1 MSSWANRRVLTK
13 RDISKIPEEFRPQI
27 IPRVARPE
35 VVVSESFQESL
46 RNEIILNTTN
56 SSKNTNNIIK
66 TDINPRQYVTK
77 KINTTL
83 NPSAFELLYMTRD
96 PNTGQF
102 IQKTYVFVILRHL
115 RNIRDN
121 DLWISSYNS
130 IRKFYTNKIV
140 IIDDNSSI
148 NTVDGKL
155 VNTEVIRS
163 EFNGAGEI
171 LPYYY
176 FLKYK
181 WADTM
186 IFLHDSMFIHRLI
199 SQDELEDNIKFHWH
213 FEKDY
218 TSDVSKVK
226 KYLSHLDNGTELE
239 EFVLNPT
246 NKWYGCFGATSI
258 CDLDIL
264 QYLDNKYKLIS
275 NLVILIRTRKDREA
289 FERILGIILYYEKRF
304 DDDNKCSN
312 FGDILKYPGA
322 FDSENNNMETSA
334 HIIGQKGYNTAI
346 IKVWRGR

>member
-35 VVVSESFQESL
+35 VIISESFQESL
-46 RNEIILNTTN
+46 KNEIILNT
-56 SSKNTNNIIK
+56 NTGLK
-66 TDINPRQYVTK
+66 TIVKPDINPRQYVTK
-77 KINTTL
+77 KINTIP
-83 NPSAFELLYMTRD
+83 NPSAFELVYMTRD
-96 PNTGQF
+96 PNTSEF
-102 IQKTYVFVILRHL
+102 TDKTYVFVILRHL

-130 IRKFYTNKIV
+130 IRKFYTNKII
-140 IIDDNSSI
+140 IIDDNSNV

-181 WADTM
+181 WATTM
-186 IFLHDSMFIHRLI
+186 IFLHDSMFINRLI
-199 SQDELEDNIKFHWH
+199 SHDELEDNIKFHWH
-213 FEKDY
+213 FNKDS
-218 TSDVSKVK
+218 TSDISRVN
-226 KYLSHLDNGTELE
+226 KYLSQLNNSTELD
-239 EFVLNPT
+239 EFVSNP
-246 NKWYGCFGATSI
+246 NAVWNGCFGTTSI
-258 CDLDIL
+258 CDLDLL
-264 QYLDNKYKLIS
+264 QYLDTKYKLIS
-275 NLVILIRTRKDREA
+275 NLVMLIRTRKDREA
-289 FERILGIILYYEKRF
+289 FERIFGIVLYYEKRF

-322 FDSENNNMETSA
+322 FDSENNNMETGA
-334 HIIGQKGYNTAI
+334 HIISQAGYNTAI

>member
-13 RDISKIPEEFRPQI
+13 RDISKIPQEFRPQI
-27 IPRVARPE
+27 VPRVARPE
-35 VVVSESFQESL
+35 VVISESFQESL
-46 RNEIILNTTN
+46 RNEIILNTN
-56 SSKNTNNIIK
+56 NGSKTTTK
-66 TDINPRQYVTK
+66 ADVNPRQYVTK
-77 KINTTL
+77 KIDTTP
-83 NPSAFELLYMTRD
+83 NSSAFELLYMTSD
-96 PNTGQF
+96 PNTRKF
-102 IQKTYVFVILRHL
+102 IEKTYVFVILRHL

-140 IIDDNSSI
+140 IIDDNSSV

-186 IFLHDSMFIHRLI
+186 IFLHDSMFINRLI
-199 SQDELEDNIKFHWH
+199 SHDELEDNIKFHWH
-213 FEKDY
+213 FHKDH
-218 TSDVSKVK
+218 TTDVPKIN
-226 KYLSHLDNGTELE
+226 KYLSQLNNGTELQN
-239 EFVLNPT
+239 FVANP
-246 NKWYGCFGATSI
+246 NAQWYGCFGAASI

-264 QYLDNKYKLIS
+264 QYLDNKYKIFS
-275 NLVILIRTRKDREA
+275 NLVLLIRTRKDREV
-289 FERILGIILYYEKRF
+289 FERILGIVLYHAKRF
-304 DDDNKCSN
+304 IADSKCSN

-322 FDSENNNMETSA
+322 FDSENNNMETAA
-334 HIIGQKGYNTAI
+334 HIISQAGYNTAI
-346 IKVWRGR
+346 LKVWRGR

>member
-35 VVVSESFQESL
+35 VVTSESFQESQ
-46 RNEIILNTTN
+46 RNEIIF
-56 SSKNTNNIIK
+56 NTNNGSKTTTK
-66 TDINPRQYVTK
+66 TDINPRQHVTK
-77 KINTTL
+77 KIDTTP

-96 PNTGQF
+96 PNTRRF
-102 IQKTYVFVILRHL
+102 IEKSYVFVILRHL

-130 IRKFYTNKIV
+130 IRKFYTNKII

-163 EFNGAGEI
+163 EFSGAGEI

-199 SQDELEDNIKFHWH
+199 SHDELEDNIKFHWH
-213 FEKDY
+213 FEKGY
-218 TSDVSKVK
+218 TSDVSKIN
-226 KYLSHLDNGTELE
+226 KYLSQLNNSTELE
-239 EFVLNPT
+239 AFVSNPDT
-246 NKWYGCFGATSI
+246 KWNGCFGATSI

-275 NLVILIRTRKDREA
+275 NLVLLIRTRKDREV
-289 FERILGIILYYEKRF
+289 FERILGIVLYYEKRF

-322 FDSENNNMETSA
+322 FDSENNNMETAA
-334 HIIGQKGYNTAI
+334 HIISQAGYNTAI
-346 IKVWRGR
+346 LKVWRGR

>member
-35 VVVSESFQESL
+35 VVISESFQESL
-46 RNEIILNTTN
+46 RNEIILNTNT
-56 SSKNTNNIIK
+56 SSKTTAK
-66 TDINPRQYVTK
+66 SDINPRLYVTK
-77 KINTTL
+77 KIDTMP
-83 NPSAFELLYMTRD
+83 NPSAFELVLITRD
-96 PNTGQF
+96 PNTRQF
-102 IQKTYVFVILRHL
+102 TEKNYVFVILRHL

-130 IRKFYTNKIV
+130 IRKFYTNKII
-140 IIDDNSSI
+140 IIDDNSNV

-186 IFLHDSMFIHRLI
+186 IFLHDSMFINRLI
-199 SQDELEDNIKFHWH
+199 TNDELKDNIKFHWH
-213 FEKDY
+213 FEKGY
-218 TSDVSKVK
+218 TSDISKVN
-226 KYLSHLDNGTELE
+226 KYLSHLDNATELE
-239 EFVLNPT
+239 EFVLNP
-246 NKWYGCFGATSI
+246 NAVWNGCFGATSI
-258 CDLDIL
+258 CDLDLL
-264 QYLDNKYKLIS
+264 QYLDRKYKLIS

-289 FERILGIILYYEKRF
+289 FERILGIVLYCEKRF
-304 DDDNKCSN
+304 DDDNVCSN
-312 FGDILKYPGA
+312 FGDIIKYPGA
-322 FDSENNNMETSA
+322 FDSENNNMETAA
-334 HIIGQKGYNTAI
+334 HIISQAGYNTAI
-346 IKVWRGR
+346 LKVWRGR

>member
-13 RDISKIPEEFRPQI
+13 RDISKIPQEFRPQI

-35 VVVSESFQESL
+35 VVVSESFQESQ
-46 RNEIILNTTN
+46 RNEIVLNTTN
-56 SSKNTNNIIK
+56 SSKNITNTNK

-77 KINTTL
+77 KIITIP
-83 NPSAFELLYMTRD
+83 NPSAFELIYLDRD
-96 PNTGQF
+96 PNTRQF
-102 IQKTYVFVILRHL
+102 TEKTYVFVILRHL

-140 IIDDNSSI
+140 IIDDNSSV

-176 FLKYK
+176 FLKNK

-186 IFLHDSMFIHRLI
+186 IFLHDSMFINRLI
-199 SQDELEDNIKFHWH
+199 SQDELEENIKFHWH

-218 TSDVSKVK
+218 TSDISKVK
-226 KYLSHLDNGTELE
+226 KYLSHLNDATELE
-239 EFVLNPT
+239 EFVSNPK
-246 NKWYGCFGATSI
+246 NKWYGCFGGTSI
-258 CDLDIL
+258 CDLFIVE
-264 QYLDNKYKLIS
+264 YLDTKYKIFS
-275 NLVILIRTRKDREA
+275 NLVLLIRTRKDREA
-289 FERILGIILYYEKRF
+289 FERILGIVLYCAKRF
-304 DDDNKCSN
+304 DADSKCSN

-322 FDSENNNMETSA
+322 FDSENNNMETAA
-334 HIIGQKGYNTAI
+334 HIISQAGYNTAI